1 MGAGTSSQQRLGAR
15 VMGGRKKLEADKA
28 MQAARVAQLQA
39 ACPETLE
46 VVVRSVADS
55 FLRCA
60 PFSDSLLLVAF
71 AANPEETQRI
81 LSKSCKKVL
90 GSPIRKADYDWFKV
104 RVKVTKNY
112 FCTCEMECVMD
123 RSTCFRRASG

>member
-1 MGAGTSSQQRLGAR
+1 MGAGASKQRLGER
-15 VMGGRKKLEADKA
+15 VRDAQSKLAADTKMQLKRVEQIKA
-28 MQAARVAQLQA
+28 ES
-39 ACPETLE
+39 PETLE
-46 VVVRSVADS
+46 IIVQSIADA
-55 FLRCA
+55 FERCS

-104 RVKVTKNY
+104 CR
-112 FCTCEMECVMD
+112 FI
-123 RSTCFRRASG
+123 